1 MPDDVHPQIQ
11 AVLDTM
17 AELNLPKIEAGSASD
32 ARVLMEG
39 TEHAGGGLTRI
50 LYQAPG
56 MQPSSNPQSCGESP
70 SEGHRDR
77 CNHQS

>member
-56 MQPSSNPQSCGESP
+56 MQPNSKQVTKAPKTDTQNRRPRS
-70 SEGHRDR
+70 R
-77 CNHQS
+77 